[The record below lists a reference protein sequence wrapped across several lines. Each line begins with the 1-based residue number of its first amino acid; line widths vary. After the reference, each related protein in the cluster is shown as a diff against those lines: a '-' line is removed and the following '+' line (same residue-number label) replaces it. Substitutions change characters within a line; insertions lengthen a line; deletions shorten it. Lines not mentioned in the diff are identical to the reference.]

1 MFKEFFKKIFTKA
14 VSKYSGQCKRIDAE
28 PDTYFYYLASENIS
42 LDELDDFLGNYF
54 DYDFYNGGIVIWPE
68 PYNKVYIH
76 KPYFFPYNTY
86 IVKYMYETET
96 ILKCYSVSEFK
107 KIYRIV

>member
-14 VSKYSGQCKRIDAE
+14 TAKFSGRCKLIDA
-28 PDTYFYYLASENIS
+28 ENIS

-54 DYDFYNGGIVIWPE
+54 DYDFYEGGIVIWPD

-76 KPYFFPYNTY
+76 RPYFFPFNTY
-86 IVKYMYETET
+86 IVKYIYENEIT
-96 ILKCYSVSEFK
+96 LKCYSVSEFK